1 MSERGFF
8 AYGSQYASSSEC
20 IEEAIEQINDTG
32 EVTISS
38 WIGLKNSGRFIINE
52 VLDEIDISDFF
63 CCDLTGLNDNVLF
76 ELGYALAVKKDSLA
90 ISVVTAGASP
100 FVGLVPAAA
109 FLGMV
114 QTSVTF
120 YYKSTIGLI
129 AILCAVILIIRYFG
143 GTLLGTGGLVKAYG
157 NSAIQVLKKVTS
169 EELIKKSEF
178 NLRTSYDRFDRI
190 KILLE
195 KYDCSISNEVFEVGV
210 QIKGTVAYI
219 NCNNLKNDIIENSN
233 AQDMIEFN
241 ELPF

>member
-1 MSERGFF
+1 MNLRSPTNTVREELIVKKSHFISI
-8 AYGSQYASSSEC
+8 ATKVSSLDQVKELVAKTKK
-20 IEEAIEQINDTG
+20 ENPNANHVVHAAIVGNQG
-32 EVTISS
+32 TIYSYS
-38 WIGLKNSGRFIINE
+38 DDKEPKNTAGRPAFE
-52 VLDEIDISDFF
+52 VLKGSN
-63 CCDLTGLNDNVLF
+63 LTN
-76 ELGYALAVKKDSLA
+76 
-90 ISVVTAGASP
+90 I
-100 FVGLVPAAA
+100 
-109 FLGMV
+109 
-114 QTSVTF
+114 
-120 YYKSTIGLI
+120 
-129 AILCAVILIIRYFG
+129 VILIIRYFG

-157 NSAIQVLKKVTS
+157 NSAKQVLKKITS

-178 NLRTSYDRFDRI
+178 NLRTSYERFDRI